1 MHNKL
6 RRTPS
11 PTHHSSTHHSS
22 TIRTVGAILPA
33 ELLQR
38 IINGD
43 TTLEGLKPT
52 DYHLSPGERLGEAAT
67 RAWNRMTGV
76 WKTYKDIIERL
87 PQEAIGTTETRE
99 RWLLPLFQ
107 ELGYGRLQTQKS
119 QEIDGKLYPISHK
132 AAEPVA
138 IHLVSFK
145 WDLDKRPTSPHSSLT
160 THHLPKTS
168 PHSLIQEFVNRS
180 KDQLWAFLSNGFK
193 LRILRDN
200 ISLTRA
206 AYVEFDLQAMMDN
219 DAYSDFFLLYL
230 LCHQSRVE
238 AKTDESGRL
247 LSPES
252 CWLEKWY
259 NTSITEGVRALDEL
273 RNNVQSAIES
283 LGAGFIAYPNNACL
297 RDKLRDGTLSL
308 QNYYHQVLRQVY
320 RLLFV
325 FVAEDRDL
333 LLSPDAP
340 DASKEVYQKYYSTY
354 RIREL
359 ALRKRGSKHSDLWQH
374 LDLLFNSLYDG
385 NPALGLPA
393 LGSFLF
399 KAEST
404 PDLADCALANSDL
417 LSAVRYLCYT
427 QKNNIFQA
435 INYRNL
441 GPEELG
447 SVYESLL
454 EMHPEINLE
463 AGFFRLNIISGS
475 ERKTTGS
482 YYTPASLVNCLLDSA
497 LEPVIAKAVSGKEV
511 SSEWSVRSDS
521 SAAPN
526 SPLTSHHSPDPHSPN
541 PHSPLTPNYSPE
553 KALLALK
560 ICDPACGS
568 GHFLIA
574 AAHRI
579 AKRLAAIRAG
589 EDEPAPS
596 IIQHA
601 LRDVISHCI
610 YGVDINPMS
619 VELCKISLWMEALEP
634 GKPLTFLEHHIQCGN
649 SLLGCTPALLKEG
662 IPDAAFTVVT
672 GDDKTYCAKYKK
684 RNKEESTGDVIDIFS
699 GDEQPW
705 EHLGNHASYVINMN
719 QMDDSDLASLTRK
732 EEAYAE
738 IMRSSGYLSSKFIY
752 DAWCAAFVWI
762 KAPSDTLPYPITQR
776 ILDNIESNPYSVNPV
791 IRTEVMR
798 LAEEYQ
804 FFHWHIAFP
813 DVFSPL
819 SNSPSDHLTISPNT
833 AWTGGFDCVLG
844 NPPWER
850 VKLQEK
856 EFFAARDEDIAN
868 AKNASIRKKMIKDLQ
883 EADPTLYQLFLAE
896 RRKAECSS
904 VLIREGGFFPLC
916 GRGDLNTYTVFAE
929 LNRTLLSADGHCGC
943 IVPSGIATDDTTKFF
958 FQDLFDT
965 GSLKSLYDFENKEA
979 LFPGVHR
986 SFKFCLLTMR
996 APLTTHPS
1004 PLSIPADFL
1013 FFAHSVADL
1022 SDTERHFQL
1031 SREDIALINPNTR
1044 TCPIFRTKQDAELTK
1059 YIYRRVPVLINEND
1073 PEHGNPWGISFKRM
1087 FDMSNDSHLF
1097 KTKEQMEL
1105 MDFELDGNH
1114 FVNGVKHYL
1123 PLYEGKMIHHYDH
1136 RWSHASDDGGCFDN
1150 TIKSDPNFEVMPRY
1164 WINRIDVKDSV
1175 HTERPIL
1182 IGFRGIARTTDE
1194 RTIIG
1199 SAFPFCGVGNSI
1211 TVWTSSI
1218 QSKEYMILYSCLTSI
1233 ACDFVARFK
1242 LGGTN
1247 FNFFIAQQ
1255 LAVLPPSA
1263 FDILDSLLTTH
1274 YSPLANYI
1282 HTIPLSQHLTNCLLE
1297 LIYTSYSLQSFAQDC
1312 GYDGPPFIWNE
1323 ERRFELRCQLDAIF
1337 FHLYLGTQKEWRDSE
1352 IKSLRD
1358 TSSPSVQ
1365 LPNSL
1370 LSPSPLTTS
1379 LSTYFSTPRQAVN
1392 YIMDT
1397 FPIVKRKDEKEYG
1410 EYRTKRRILEIYDQ
1424 MTPIF
1429 ETGALSDHLATSPS
1443 YQSSLNPP
1451 PGPPCDENGKF
1462 IPMSQWSKDN
1472 WPAHIHGINNII
1484 P

>member
-11 PTHHSSTHHSS
+11 STHHLTPSA
-22 TIRTVGAILPA
+22 IRTVGAILPA

-52 DYHLSPGERLGEAAT
+52 DFHLSPGERLGEAAT

-76 WKTYKDIIERL
+76 WKTYKDIIDRL
-87 PQEAIGTTETRE
+87 PQDAIGTTETRE

-119 QEIDGKLYPISHK
+119 LEIDGKLYPISHK

-145 WDLDKRPTSPHSSLT
+145 WDLDRRPTSPHSPLT
-160 THHLPKTS
+160 PSPNSPSHHSSTHHSPSHHLPKSS

-180 KDQLWAFLSNGFK
+180 KDHLWGFLSNGFK

-247 LSPES
+247 LGPES

-259 NTSITEGVRALDEL
+259 NTSITEGVRALDDL
-273 RNNVQSAIES
+273 RANVQSAIES
-283 LGAGFIAYPNNACL
+283 LGAGFIAYPNNIEL
-297 RDKLRDGTLSL
+297 RDKLRDGALSL

-333 LLSPDAP
+333 LLAPDAP
-340 DASKEVYQKYYSTY
+340 DASKEIYQKYYSTY

-359 ALRKRGSKHSDLWQH
+359 ALRKRGTKHSDLWQH

-404 PDLADCALANSDL
+404 PDLADCGLANSDL
-417 LSAVRYLCYT
+417 LSAFRYLCYT
-427 QKNNIFQA
+427 QKNNIFQP

-463 AGFFRLNIISGS
+463 AGFFKLNIISGS

-511 SSEWSVRSDS
+511 SSEWSVGSDS
-521 SAAPN
+521 SSAPN
-526 SPLTSHHSPDPHSPN
+526 SPLTSHHSP
-541 PHSPLTPNYSPE
+541 E
-553 KALLALK
+553 QALLALK

-601 LRDVISHCI
+601 LRDVIGHCI

-649 SLLGCTPALLKEG
+649 SLLGCTPALLKKG
-662 IPDAAFTVVT
+662 IPDAAFTALT
-672 GDDKTYCAKYKK
+672 GDDKAYCAKYKK
-684 RNKEESTGDVIDIFS
+684 QNKEESKGDVIDIFS
-699 GDEQPW
+699 GDEKPW
-705 EHLGNHASYVINMN
+705 EHLGNHAPYVINLN
-719 QMDDSDLASLTRK
+719 QMEDDSIENLTRK

-738 IMRSSGYLSSKFIY
+738 IMRSSAYLNSKFIY
-752 DAWCAAFVWI
+752 DAWCAAFVWE
-762 KAPSDTLPYPITQR
+762 KVPSDTLPYPITQR
-776 ILDNIESNPYSVNPV
+776 LLDNIESNPYSVNPA
-791 IRTEVMR
+791 IRSEIIR
-798 LAEEYQ
+798 LAKEYQ

-813 DVFSPL
+813 DVFPPLTTHSSPL
-819 SNSPSDHLTISPNT
+819 TPQ
-833 AWTGGFDCVLG
+833 GFDCVLG

-856 EFFAARDEDIAN
+856 EFFAARDAEIAN
-868 AKNASIRKKMIKDLQ
+868 AANASIRKKLI
-883 EADPTLYQLFLAE
+883 EALPSTNPALYRAFLAE
-896 RRKAECSS
+896 KRVSEGSS
-904 VLIREGGFFPLC
+904 LLIRESGVYPLC

-929 LNRTLLSADGHCGC
+929 LNRNLLNPRGHCGC

-965 GSLKSLYDFENKEA
+965 GSLKSLYDFENREK
-979 LFPGVHR
+979 LFPAVDSR
-986 SFKFCLLTMR
+986 MKFCLLTLR
-996 APLTTHPS
+996 AASSTHHSPLTTHQA
-1004 PLSIPADFL
+1004 ADFL

-1022 SDTERHFQL
+1022 NDAERHFQL
-1031 SREDIALINPNTR
+1031 SREDVALINPNTR

-1073 PEHGNPWGISFKRM
+1073 PEQGNPWGISFMRM
-1087 FDMSNDSHLF
+1087 FDMSNDSQLF
-1097 KTKEQMEL
+1097 KTKEQMED
-1105 MDFELDGNH
+1105 MGFELQGNR
-1114 FVNGVKHYL
+1114 FIRVAQDTIPAGQMDSVLPEPEVYL
-1123 PLYEGKMIHHYDH
+1123 PLYEAKMIHHYNH
-1136 RWSHASDDGGCFDN
+1136 RFGDYADLPAGSNSTQLPN
-1150 TIKSDPNFEVMPRY
+1150 IPLSRLEDPNYEPLPRY
-1164 WINRIDVKDSV
+1164 WVKKDEVESA
-1175 HTERPIL
+1175 TPDTKGYFL
-1182 IGFRGIARTTDE
+1182 GFRDICRSTDE
-1194 RTIIG
+1194 RTIIA
-1199 SAFPFCGVGNSI
+1199 SFITQTAVSNKMPLLLCDYRAATTSYLNACLNSF
-1211 TVWTSSI
+1211 
-1218 QSKEYMILYSCLTSI
+1218 
-1233 ACDFVARFK
+1233 ACDFVSRFK
-1242 LGGTN
+1242 IGSTSL
-1247 FNFFIAQQ
+1247 NFFIAKQ
-1255 LAVLPPSA
+1255 LAVLPPTA
-1263 FDILDSLLTTH
+1263 FDKLDSLLTTH
-1274 YSPLANYI
+1274 HLASSPSALLTT
-1282 HTIPLSQHLTNCLLE
+1282 HRLPLTSLLLE
-1297 LIYTSYSLQSFAQDC
+1297 LIYTSYSMQAFAQDC

-1323 ERRFELRCQLDAIF
+1323 ERRFEIRCELDALY
-1337 FHLYLGTQKEWRDSE
+1337 FHLYLGTQEEWM
-1352 IKSLRD
+1352 KPPL
-1358 TSSPSVQ
+1358 TTHH
-1365 LPNSL
+1365 
-1370 LSPSPLTTS
+1370 SPLTTHPLFPHPS
-1379 LSTYFSTPRQAVN
+1379 PCRRLHHGYLPHRQAQR
-1392 YIMDT
+1392 
-1397 FPIVKRKDEKEYG
+1397 RKG
-1410 EYRTKRRILEIYDQ
+1410 IWRIPHQ
-1424 MTPIF
+1424 TPHP
-1429 ETGALSDHLATSPS
+1429 GNLRPNDPHL
-1443 YQSSLNPP
+1443 
-1451 PGPPCDENGKF
+1451 
-1462 IPMSQWSKDN
+1462 
-1472 WPAHIHGINNII
+1472 
-1484 P
+1484 